1 MSMHFDALAARA
13 VADGVISAED
23 ILALRREGWANG
35 GIEPDEAEAIFLA
48 NDAVW
53 DVSPEWTDFFV
64 EALCEYALSNGN
76 PRGYVSQT
84 MADTLV
90 ARISRDGQVD
100 SMAELELIVRLLE
113 KAVDVPTSLKDFALR
128 QIESTV
134 LTGRGPT
141 RRGPLTD
148 DGINAVEAGLLR
160 RMIFASG
167 GDRPAAVSRAEAAML
182 FRLKDATLGRSNAP
196 EWKTLFVQGVANFLL
211 ASGHDQLS
219 ADRAAELER
228 FMATKGSGQGGVM
241 GILGKMAR
249 SDIGDSIATARQG
262 QMGSPDHFGEMAQ
275 AARLDQAES
284 DWLFDKLTRTPDSDE
299 YEQAL
304 VAFIVEETGQPLAQ
318 G

>member
-13 VADGVISAED
+13 VADGAISAED
-23 ILALRREGWANG
+23 ILALRREGWSDG
-35 GIEPDEAEAIFLA
+35 RIEPDEAEAIFLA
-48 NDAVW
+48 NDAIRET
-53 DVSPEWTDFFV
+53 SPEWADFFV
-64 EALCEYALSNGN
+64 EALSEYALSNGS
-76 PRGYVSQT
+76 PRGYISQT

-134 LTGRGPT
+134 LTGSGPT
-141 RRGPLTD
+141 RRGALTE

-160 RMIFASG
+160 RMIFAAG

-182 FRLKDATLGRSNAP
+182 FRLKDATLDRANAP
-196 EWKTLFVQGVANFLL
+196 EWKTLFVQGVANFLF
-211 ASGHDQLS
+211 ASAHEQMP

-228 FMATKGSGQGGVM
+228 FMAVKGSGQGGVT
-241 GILGKMAR
+241 GILGKMAQ
-249 SDIGDSIATARQG
+249 SNIGESLATVRQG
-262 QMGSPDHFGEMAQ
+262 QMGSPDHFGEMVD

-284 DWLFDKLTRTPDSDE
+284 DWLFDKLTRTPDTDE
-299 YEQAL
+299 YEKAL
-304 VAFIVEETGQPLAQ
+304 VAFIVEETGKPIT

>member
-13 VADGVISAED
+13 VADGAISAED
-23 ILALRREGWANG
+23 ILVLRREGWSNG
-35 GIEPDEAEAIFLA
+35 TIEPDEAEAIFLA
-48 NDAVW
+48 NDAIR
-53 DVSPEWTDFFV
+53 DATPEWADFFV
-64 EALCEYALSNGN
+64 EALVEYALSNGS
-76 PRGYVSQT
+76 PRGYVSQS

-134 LTGRGPT
+134 LTGSGPT
-141 RRGPLTD
+141 RRGTLTD

-160 RMIFASG
+160 RMIFAAG

-182 FRLKDATLGRSNAP
+182 FRIKDATLDRANAP

-211 ASGHDQLS
+211 ASAHDQIS
-219 ADRAAELER
+219 ADRAAALEA
-228 FMATKGSGQGGVM
+228 FMKAKGSGVAGM
-241 GILGKMAR
+241 FGKMAR
-249 SDIGDSIATARQG
+249 TNIGEALVALRQG
-262 QMGSPDHFGEMAQ
+262 QMGSPDHFGEMAD
-275 AARLDQAES
+275 AARMEPAES
-284 DWLFDKLTRTPDSDE
+284 DWLLDKLMRTPDADE
-299 YEQAL
+299 YEKAL
-304 VAFIVEETGQPLAQ
+304 VAFIVEETGQTIA

>member
-13 VADGVISAED
+13 VADGAISAEE
-23 ILALRREGWANG
+23 ILALRREGWSNG
-35 GIEPDEAEAIFLA
+35 SIEPDEAEAIFLA
-48 NDAVW
+48 NDAIR
-53 DVSPEWTDFFV
+53 DATPEWADFFV
-64 EALCEYALSNGN
+64 EALVDYALSNGS

-134 LTGRGPT
+134 LTGTGPT
-141 RRGPLTD
+141 RRGALTD

-160 RMIFASG
+160 RMIFAAG

-196 EWKTLFVQGVANFLL
+196 EWKSLFVQGVANFLL
-211 ASGHDQLS
+211 ASAHDQIS
-219 ADRAAELER
+219 SDRAAQLEA
-228 FMATKGSGQGGVM
+228 FMATKGSGQGGVR
-241 GILGKMAR
+241 GILGQAATGN
-249 SDIGDSIATARQG
+249 IGESLATVRQG
-262 QMGSPDHFGEMAQ
+262 QMGSPDYVGEMEQ
-275 AARLDQAES
+275 AARLDQAEA
-284 DWLFDKLTRTPDSDE
+284 DWLLDKLTRTPDSDE
-299 YEQAL
+299 YERAL
-304 VAFIVEETGQPLAQ
+304 VAFIVEETGHSI
-318 G
+318 GG